1 MSETLAPVSPAPPA
15 AVPPPPAPR
24 RRNWLKTGATVA
36 LVVVLLA
43 LPVLVG
49 SGGVGYL
56 KLAQYV
62 LIGAVGGIG
71 LTLLVG
77 QAGQLSL
84 AHPFFLLVG
93 AVTYA
98 TLAGDP
104 EESEDLVGLG
114 LPPVLAV
121 IGAVLLC
128 GLVGLA
134 FAPVAG
140 RLRGIYLGVA
150 SLSLVFL
157 GLWLG
162 QSLDMFSGGTSSG
175 RNAPVF
181 ELFGFEFANSRPAP
195 TIAGVPI
202 QKQQRLWY
210 LFLAFAAGA
219 YLLARGAVN
228 SRIGRSW
235 RAVRDNEAAATAMG
249 VNVIRVKAAAF
260 TISSAFAGLAGVMTA
275 LWLDLVKPDENEFT
289 GTYSLTVSIA
299 FLAVIIIGG
308 LGSVPGAVVGS
319 VLVFGLQQ
327 FFLLGSQEFGWF
339 ADAGFGGFSAVIVST
354 FVYGAA
360 IVLVVLFEPQGMA
373 GIGRRL
379 LARRSA
385 TARAPAATPPATTQ
399 PPVTQPP
406 TQPPAVPPADDG
418 GRTTPRE
425 DRS

>member
-1 MSETLAPVSPAPPA
+1 MSETLTPPVAPPA
-15 AVPPPPAPR
+15 APPAAPR
-24 RRNWLKTGATVA
+24 RPGRNWLKIAATAVLLLVLVA
-36 LVVVLLA
+36 LPILF
-43 LPVLVG
+43 G
-49 SGGVGYL
+49 NEGVAYL
-56 KLAQYV
+56 KLAQYI

-93 AVTYA
+93 AVSYA
-98 TLAGDP
+98 VLAGDP
-104 EESEDLVGLG
+104 EEAEELVGLG
-114 LPPVLAV
+114 LPPLLAV
-121 IGAVLLC
+121 IGAVVIC

-175 RNAPVF
+175 RSVPVF

-195 TIAGVPI
+195 TIGGVAI

-210 LFLAFAAGA
+210 LFLAFAVGA
-219 YLLARGAVN
+219 YFLARGAVN
-228 SRIGRSW
+228 SRVGRSW

-249 VNVIRVKAAAF
+249 VHVARVKAGAF

-289 GTYSLTVSIA
+289 GTYSLTVAIA
-299 FLAVIIIGG
+299 FLAVVIIGG
-308 LGSVPGAVVGS
+308 LGSVPGAVVGAA
-319 VLVFGLQQ
+319 VVFGLQQ
-327 FFLLGSQEFGWF
+327 FFLLGSNEFGWF
-339 ADAGFGGFSAVIVST
+339 ADAGFGGFSAVVVSA

-360 IVLVVLFEPQGMA
+360 VVLVVLFEPGGIA
-373 GIGRRL
+373 AIGRRL
-379 LARRSA
+379 VGRRRS
-385 TARAPAATPPATTQ
+385 
-399 PPVTQPP
+399 
-406 TQPPAVPPADDG
+406 PAVPAANG
-418 GRTTPRE
+418 GDRTTPRE
-425 DRS
+425 ERP

>member
-1 MSETLAPVSPAPPA
+1 VSETLTPTSAPPA
-15 AVPPPPAPR
+15 SPPVVAKPPGG
-24 RRNWLKTGATVA
+24 RNWLKIGATVA
-36 LVVVLLA
+36 LLLVLLA
-43 LPVLVG
+43 LPILVG
-49 SGGVGYL
+49 NGGVAYL
-56 KLAQYV
+56 KLAQYI

-93 AVTYA
+93 AVGYA
-98 TLAGDP
+98 VLAGDP

-114 LPPVLAV
+114 LPPLLAV
-121 IGAVLLC
+121 IGAIVLC

-181 ELFGFEFANSRPAP
+181 ALFGFEFANSQPAP
-195 TIAGVPI
+195 TIAGVAI

-210 LFLAFAAGA
+210 LFLAFALMS
-219 YLLARGAVN
+219 YFLARGAVN

-235 RAVRDNEAAATAMG
+235 RAVRDNEAAATSMG

-289 GTYSLTVSIA
+289 GTYSLTVAIA
-299 FLAVIIIGG
+299 FLAVVIIGG
-308 LGSVPGAVVGS
+308 LGSVPGAVVGA
-319 VLVFGLQQ
+319 VVVFGLQQ
-327 FFLLGSQEFGWF
+327 FFLLGSQQFGWF
-339 ADAGFGGFSAVIVST
+339 ADAAFGGFSAVIVSA
-354 FVYGAA
+354 FVYGTAV
-360 IVLVVLFEPQGMA
+360 VLVILLEPGGMA
-373 GIGRRL
+373 AIGRRL
-379 LARRSA
+379 LNRR
-385 TARAPAATPPATTQ
+385 RTPDVPAT
-399 PPVTQPP
+399 
-406 TQPPAVPPADDG
+406 DDG
-418 GRTTPRE
+418 GRTTPRK

>member
-1 MSETLAPVSPAPPA
+1 VSETMTPPAAPPA
-15 AVPPPPAPR
+15 ARPTSAGRPGG
-24 RRNWLKTGATVA
+24 RNWLKIAATAV
-36 LVVVLLA
+36 LIVVLLL

-49 SGGVGYL
+49 SGGVAYL
-56 KLAQYV
+56 KLAQYI

-93 AVTYA
+93 AVSYA
-98 TLAGDP
+98 VLAGDP
-104 EESEDLVGLG
+104 EESADLVGLG
-114 LPPVLAV
+114 LPPLLAV
-121 IGAVLLC
+121 IGAVALC

-181 ELFGFEFANSRPAP
+181 ELFGFEFANSQPAP
-195 TIAGVPI
+195 TIAGVAI

-210 LFLAFAAGA
+210 LFLAFALGS
-219 YLLARGAVN
+219 YFLARGAVN

-249 VNVIRVKAAAF
+249 VHVVRVKAAAF

-289 GTYSLTVSIA
+289 GTYSLTVAIA
-299 FLAVIIIGG
+299 FLAVVIIGG
-308 LGSVPGAVVGS
+308 LGSVPGAVVGAAI
-319 VLVFGLQQ
+319 VFGLQQ
-327 FFLLGSQEFGWF
+327 FFLLGSQQFGWF
-339 ADAGFGGFSAVIVST
+339 ADAQFGGFSAVVVSA

-360 IVLVVLFEPQGMA
+360 IVLVILFEPGGMA
-373 GIGRRL
+373 AIGRRL
-379 LARRSA
+379 LARRGS
-385 TARAPAATPPATTQ
+385 
-399 PPVTQPP
+399 PV
-406 TQPPAVPPADDG
+406 VPPADGG
-418 GRTTPRE
+418 GRTSPRE
-425 DRS
+425 DR

>member
-1 MSETLAPVSPAPPA
+1 MSETITPTAAPPA
-15 AVPPPPAPR
+15 AATATPGRPP
-24 RRNWLKTGATVA
+24 RNWLKIGATVA

-49 SGGVGYL
+49 TGGVAYL
-56 KLAQYV
+56 KLAQYI

-104 EESEDLVGLG
+104 EESDDLIGLG

-121 IGAVLLC
+121 VGAVALC

-150 SLSLVFL
+150 SLSLVFI

-181 ELFGFEFANSRPAP
+181 ALFGFEFANSQPAP
-195 TIAGVPI
+195 TIAGVAI

-210 LFLAFAAGA
+210 LFLAFALGA
-219 YLLARGAVN
+219 YFLARGAVN

-249 VNVIRVKAAAF
+249 VNVTRVKAGAF

-299 FLAVIIIGG
+299 FLAVVIIGG
-308 LGSVPGAVVGS
+308 LGSVPGAVVGA

-339 ADAGFGGFSAVIVST
+339 ADAQFGGFSAVIVSA
-354 FVYGAA
+354 FVYGTAV
-360 IVLVVLFEPQGMA
+360 VLVVLFEPGGA
-373 GIGRRL
+373 AAIGRRL
-379 LARRSA
+379 LARRS
-385 TARAPAATPPATTQ
+385 
-399 PPVTQPP
+399 
-406 TQPPAVPPADDG
+406 PAVPPANDG